1 MFNPL
6 FSLCRRRDTAR
17 THQPL
22 RTSETRQTFSS
33 FSICPPL
40 PRLHPHS
47 CTWLGG
53 WGKVMIYQAFHSFI
67 LSFFLFLSEYVSPDL
82 TSDCSR
88 RRRRIASGSRSPS
101 RRSPCGTGSYTDS
114 YRRAKRLKRRPQ
126 ELIGSPASFGIML
139 GTPTAFERKSERGFF
154 NLVFYAGLN

>member
-1 MFNPL
+1 
-6 FSLCRRRDTAR
+6 
-17 THQPL
+17 
-22 RTSETRQTFSS
+22 
-33 FSICPPL
+33 
-40 PRLHPHS
+40 
-47 CTWLGG
+47 
-53 WGKVMIYQAFHSFI
+53 MIYKAFHSFI
-67 LSFFLFLSEYVSPDL
+67 LSFFLFLSEYVSPEL

-114 YRRAKRLKRRPQ
+114 YRRAKRLMRRPQ

-154 NLVFYAGLN
+154 NLVHILHRPKLNYLVLAIVLLHATVGELDERVGKVHVAQIHQRLPEEVQIWNLGPRGRR